1 MRGGVTMNA
10 QRFSRSPRTGL
21 QALRAGL
28 RALRAGLR
36 GWGGVGA
43 MAAVCALAVAF
54 ALLLPLTQSRG
65 NGDPKTGGPG
75 GQGVAEGI
83 QAKAAARCT
92 NPQDQSPQPSSLD
105 GTAIEKIRA
114 RKDPRLIVGVDQ
126 NSYRWGYRD
135 PNGGEKAELEGFD
148 IDLAHRIAKD
158 ILGDEDALKFKAI
171 PTNQRIPAIKDGRV
185 DMIVRTMT
193 ITCERLKKVAFSAP
207 YFLTGQQ
214 VLAPKSSAITG
225 YDKTLAGKRICSA
238 AGSTA
243 LDKLQKDQAAK
254 KAGVASANIK
264 MVVPSQ
270 LDCLVRLQLG
280 QVDAV
285 VTDGALAAS
294 QAAQDPTVELKGDT
308 FTDDYY
314 GVAVKK
320 GPNGLAARVNRILEQ
335 YRQDGGWQKSY
346 DKWLSP
352 TLDSPSKSAKPPV
365 PRYK

>member
-1 MRGGVTMNA
+1 MNA
-10 QRFSRSPRTGL
+10 QRLPRSPRTGL
-21 QALRAGL
+21 QVLRTGL
-28 RALRAGLR
+28 RALRTGLR

-43 MAAVCALAVAF
+43 MAAVCALAVTF
-54 ALLLPLTQSRG
+54 ALLLPLTQSH
-65 NGDPKTGGPG
+65 GDGSTGTG
-75 GQGVAEGI
+75 GQGVARGI
-83 QAKAAARCT
+83 QAKVAAECE

-105 GTAIEKIRA
+105 GKTIEAIKA

-135 PNGGEKAELEGFD
+135 PNGGKTAELEGFD
-148 IDLAHRIAKD
+148 IDLVHRIAKD
-158 ILGDEDALKFKAI
+158 ILGDENAVKFKAI
-171 PTNQRIPAIKDGRV
+171 PTNQRIPALKDGRV

-193 ITCERLKKVAFSAP
+193 ITCDRVKEVAFSAP

-214 VLAPKSSAITG
+214 VLAPKSSTIKG
-225 YDKTLAGKRICSA
+225 YDKTLAGKRICSG

-243 LDKLQKDQAAK
+243 LELLRKDRAAK
-254 KAGVASANIK
+254 KAGVASADIET
-264 MVVPSQ
+264 VVPSQ

-285 VTDGALAAS
+285 VTDSALAAS
-294 QAAQDPTVELKGDT
+294 QAAQDPTVELKGEA
-308 FTDDYY
+308 FTTDYY

-320 GPNGLAARVNRILEQ
+320 GANDLAARVNRILEQ
-335 YRQDGGWQKSY
+335 YRQDGGWQASY

-352 TLDSPSKSAKPPV
+352 TLGTKSESAKPPV